1 MSKHNK
7 KRNTAFIYE
16 ALVREVVKQSIAKNT
31 KKRNLAISLIKEFF
45 NKNTLLYKDLQLY
58 KSILETKEAKEKI
71 AFKILIEAKN
81 VKTNINKKMLFTEQ
95 SKIIKKINKEL
106 SPEVFMNYVPTYK
119 YLASIGMFFGDNL
132 NPKQKVLLEEKI
144 LEYMTL
150 TENSNSLK
158 EEKTIDNLVVKSFV
172 KRFNETYNK
181 SLLKE
186 QKELINHFIN
196 SANPEKKAEFQLYVD
211 REIERLKQTL
221 SESQKSEEVTR
232 DVNIKNKFNQILNF
246 LKKSHEQKL
255 NESFI
260 LKIAQIQE
268 LAKEIQA
275 ND

>member
-16 ALVREVVKQSIAKNT
+16 ALVREVVKQSIAKDT
-31 KKRNLAISLIKEFF
+31 QKRNLAISLIKEFF

-58 KSILETKEAKEKI
+58 KSILETTQTKEKI
-71 AFKILIEAKN
+71 AFKILVEAKT
-81 VKTNINKKMLFTEQ
+81 VKNNINKKVLFTEQ

-106 SPEVFMNYVPTYK
+106 SPDVFMNYVPTYK

-144 LEYMTL
+144 LEHMTA
-150 TENSNSLK
+150 TESKNNLK
-158 EEKTIDNLVVKSFV
+158 EEKQVDNLVVKSFV
-172 KRFNETYNK
+172 NRFNKTYNK
-181 SLLKE
+181 NLLSE

-196 SANPEKKAEFQLYVD
+196 SADPERKAEFQLYVD
-211 REIERLKQTL
+211 REIERLKNVLAQNQSL
-221 SESQKSEEVTR
+221 NEVSK
-232 DVNIKNKFNQILNF
+232 DSSIKTKFDKVLNF
-246 LKKSHEQKL
+246 LQNTNKEKI

-268 LAKEIQA
+268 LVKEIQT

>member
-16 ALVREVVKQSIAKNT
+16 ALVREVVKQSIANNKE
-31 KKRNLAISLIKEFF
+31 KRNLAISLLKEFF

-58 KSILETKEAKEKI
+58 KSILETKDVKEKI
-71 AFKILIEAKN
+71 AFKILLEAKN
-81 VKTNINKKMLFTEQ
+81 VKGNINKKVLFTEQ
-95 SKIIKKINKEL
+95 SKIIKKINKQL

-144 LEYMTL
+144 LENMTL
-150 TENSNSLK
+150 AKNKINIK
-158 EEKTIDNLVVKSFV
+158 EKKSVDNLVVKSFV
-172 KRFNETYNK
+172 KRFNDTYKK

-196 SANPEKKAEFQLYVD
+196 SADPERKAEFQLYVD
-211 REIERLKQTL
+211 REIERLKNVLNKNKTL
-221 SESQKSEEVTR
+221 TEVAKDT
-232 DVNIKNKFNQILNF
+232 NIKAKFSQVLSF
-246 LKKSHEQKL
+246 LETTSKQKI

-268 LAKEIQA
+268 LAKEIQT

>member
-16 ALVREVVKQSIAKNT
+16 ALVREVVKQSIAKN
-31 KKRNLAISLIKEFF
+31 KEKRNLAISLLKEFF

-58 KSILETKEAKEKI
+58 KSILETREVKEKI
-71 AFKILIEAKN
+71 AFKILVEAKS
-81 VKTNINKKMLFTEQ
+81 VKSGIDKSVLFTEQ
-95 SKIIKKINKEL
+95 SKIINKINKEL

-119 YLASIGMFFGDNL
+119 YLASVGMFFGDNL

-144 LEYMTL
+144 LDYMTL
-150 TENSNSLK
+150 NENKVTIK
-158 EEKTIDNLVVKSFV
+158 EEKKVDNLVVKSFV
-172 KRFNETYNK
+172 KRFNDTYNK
-181 SLLKE
+181 NLLKE

-196 SANPEKKAEFQLYVD
+196 SADPEKKVEFQLYVD
-211 REIERLKQTL
+211 REIERLKTTL
-221 SESQKSEEVTR
+221 SENQKSDEIIK
-232 DVNIKNKFNQILNF
+232 DNNINNKFNQVLNF
-246 LKKSHEQKL
+246 LKRSSQQEL

-268 LAKEIQA
+268 LAKEIQT

>member
-58 KSILETKEAKEKI
+58 KSILETTQTKEKI
-71 AFKILIEAKN
+71 AFKILVEAKT
-81 VKTNINKKMLFTEQ
+81 VKNNINKKVLFTEQ

-106 SPEVFMNYVPTYK
+106 SPDVFMNYVPTYK

-144 LEYMTL
+144 LEHMTA
-150 TENSNSLK
+150 TESKNNLK
-158 EEKTIDNLVVKSFV
+158 EEKQVDNLVVKSFV
-172 KRFNETYNK
+172 NRFNKTYNK
-181 SLLKE
+181 NLLSE

-196 SANPEKKAEFQLYVD
+196 SADPERKAEFQLYVD
-211 REIERLKQTL
+211 REIERLKNVLAQNQSL
-221 SESQKSEEVTR
+221 NEVSK
-232 DVNIKNKFNQILNF
+232 DSSIKTKFDKVLNF
-246 LKKSHEQKL
+246 LQNTNKEKI

-268 LAKEIQA
+268 LVKEIQT